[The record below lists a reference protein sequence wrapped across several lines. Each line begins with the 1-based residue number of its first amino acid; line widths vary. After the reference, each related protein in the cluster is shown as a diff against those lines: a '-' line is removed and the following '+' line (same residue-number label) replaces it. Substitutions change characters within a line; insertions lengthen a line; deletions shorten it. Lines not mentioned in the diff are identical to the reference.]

1 MGEARVGVSAST
13 LRRRRQ
19 AESDHP
25 ADIARREKAL
35 KKRRAKLA
43 TETDEEREARLEKKR
58 KYDRDRKAR
67 KLAAAAAA
75 AANVASTSSSTT
87 ASLSDDIAS
96 PGGTSESA
104 LKRPGRDLV
113 KSAQKTRG
121 IQPSGSKVGLKQS
134 SSTSSRVKR
143 KLSECSGTSR
153 GSGQPAHSALK
164 RTVKEEKESSDED
177 SSDDEDT
184 KYMTD
189 KEKSLK
195 QIIEE
200 FKGADVMAL
209 QDALV
214 TCKWDV
220 CETRAYLLENPPRR
234 MAPNPYRNAQFNIF
248 PSSRSRD
255 VDSNSEEEGEVTPQ
269 ETVIT
274 RNAPPMKNTT
284 SGLPNPEAPSDTDLC
299 NSQKTVELLP
309 ANAIKVEVVSDDEE
323 QIDGDVHGMTSD
335 TDESDE
341 EIHRKPVK
349 VEPHIITGFLD
360 NASSDELVTISVCQP
375 KVEAVEENRPH
386 ETWKTA
392 TSQRTPED
400 VVGRKGNNE
409 EFILPTGHVPEHL
422 PSSVEKQINPGDFVA
437 VEIKE
442 SSSQVLMAA
451 SLYATALQQR
461 LTDERERTRLRHV
474 QPL

>member
-1 MGEARVGVSAST
+1 MWTVDHHSERRECHLISRLLRIMSDSLVSSGTGSASPLST
-13 LRRRRQ
+13 LRQFRLRKRCSQ
-19 AESDHP
+19 HSP
-25 ADIARREKAL
+25 ASKQCPSQRNQDQNQTHGHSSAL
-35 KKRRAKLA
+35 GRN
-43 TETDEEREARLEKKR
+43 E
-58 KYDRDRKAR
+58 
-67 KLAAAAAA
+67 
-75 AANVASTSSSTT
+75 N
-87 ASLSDDIAS
+87 DIAS
-96 PGGTSESA
+96 PGGTPESA
-104 LKRPGRDLV
+104 LNRPGRDLV
-113 KSAQKTRG
+113 KSAQKSHGER
-121 IQPSGSKVGLKQS
+121 PSGSKVGLELS
-134 SSTSSRVKR
+134 PSTTSGVKR
-143 KLSECSGTSR
+143 KLSECGGVSR
-153 GSGQPAHSALK
+153 GSGKPAQSASK
-164 RTVKEEKESSDED
+164 KTIKEEKESSEED
-177 SSDDEDT
+177 SSDEEGT

-195 QIIEE
+195 QIIKE

-248 PSSRSRD
+248 PSSGSRD
-255 VDSNSEEEGEVTPQ
+255 ADSDSEEEGEVTPQ
-269 ETVIT
+269 ETVTT
-274 RNAPPMKNTT
+274 RNEPPAKNTIG
-284 SGLPNPEAPSDTDLC
+284 GLPKPQAPSDTDSC

-309 ANAIKVEVVSDDEE
+309 ANAIKVEAVSDNEE
-323 QIDGDVHGMTSD
+323 QIDGDVHGFTSD

-341 EIHRKPVK
+341 EIHRTPVK
-349 VEPHIITGFLD
+349 VEPHIITGYVD

-375 KVEAVEENRPH
+375 KVEAVEENEPR

-392 TSQRTPED
+392 TNQRTPED
-400 VVGRKGNNE
+400 VAGRKDNNE

-461 LTDERERTRLRHV
+461 LTDERERTRLRRV

>member
-1 MGEARVGVSAST
+1 MLTIDHHSERRECDLISRLLRIMSDSLVSSGTGSSSPLST
-13 LRRRRQ
+13 LRQFRLRKRCSQ
-19 AESDHP
+19 QSPASEQCPSQSNEGQNQMHGHP
-25 ADIARREKAL
+25 SAL
-35 KKRRAKLA
+35 GRN
-43 TETDEEREARLEKKR
+43 E
-58 KYDRDRKAR
+58 
-67 KLAAAAAA
+67 
-75 AANVASTSSSTT
+75 N
-87 ASLSDDIAS
+87 DIAS
-96 PGGTSESA
+96 PCGTPESA
-104 LKRPGRDLV
+104 LKRPSRDLV

-121 IQPSGSKVGLKQS
+121 TRPSGSKVGLEQS
-134 SSTSSRVKR
+134 SSTSIGVKR
-143 KLSECSGTSR
+143 KLSECSGASR

-164 RTVKEEKESSDED
+164 KTVKEEKESSEED

-200 FKGADVMAL
+200 FKEADVMAL

-248 PSSRSRD
+248 PSSGSRD
-255 VDSNSEEEGEVTPQ
+255 VDSDSEEEEEVTPQ

-274 RNAPPMKNTT
+274 RNEPPMKNTT
-284 SGLPNPEAPSDTDLC
+284 GGLPNPGAPSDTDLC

-309 ANAIKVEVVSDDEE
+309 VNAIKVEVVSDDEE

-341 EIHRKPVK
+341 EIDRKPVK

-386 ETWKTA
+386 ETWRTA
-392 TSQRTPED
+392 TSQQTPED
-400 VVGRKGNNE
+400 VAGRKGNNE